1 MTHPL
6 RGGRNTMK
14 TILVTGGAGFIGSEI
29 VRQLDTIGK
38 YKIKVLDCLTEQIH
52 GKEPDT
58 SYLYSFIKGKCEFI
72 RGDVRNFDV
81 VDNAIDGVDY
91 IIHLAAETGTGQSM
105 YMINQYNEVNIMGL
119 SNIFQAISLKRK
131 KHTVQKIILSSSRS
145 VYGEGKYECPN
156 CGIIYPRS
164 RRAENMAHGDFTIYC
179 EICNEPLKLLPT
191 TEDSL
196 TRPNSLYAFTKLA
209 QESMIQT
216 MCHAMDI
223 DYTIFRFQNVY
234 GAGQSLKN
242 PYTGIL
248 SIFSTL
254 LLDNKDINIFE
265 DGKESRDF
273 VHVTDVATAV
283 IRSIEESRTNGEII
297 NLGSGTGTSVIEIAK
312 TLKAIYN
319 SSSKLHITGDFR
331 VGDIAHNVAD
341 ITKARK
347 LLQFTPS
354 VSLKDGLTDFC
365 RWVLS
370 QDTDNSR
377 YEQSLSEMEKS
388 GMFIRHS

>member
-1 MTHPL
+1 
-6 RGGRNTMK
+6 
-14 TILVTGGAGFIGSEI
+14 
-29 VRQLDTIGK
+29 
-38 YKIKVLDCLTEQIH
+38 
-52 GKEPDT
+52 
-58 SYLYSFIKGKCEFI
+58 
-72 RGDVRNFDV
+72 
-81 VDNAIDGVDY
+81 
-91 IIHLAAETGTGQSM
+91 
-105 YMINQYNEVNIMGL
+105 
-119 SNIFQAISLKRK
+119 
-131 KHTVQKIILSSSRS
+131 
-145 VYGEGKYECPN
+145 
-156 CGIIYPRS
+156 
-164 RRAENMAHGDFTIYC
+164 
-179 EICNEPLKLLPT
+179 
-191 TEDSL
+191 
-196 TRPNSLYAFTKLA
+196 
-209 QESMIQT
+209 MIQT

-312 TLKAIYN
+312 TLKEIYN

-354 VSLKDGLTDFC
+354 VSLKGWSHRLLPLGAGP
-365 RWVLS
+365 RHR
-370 QDTDNSR
+370 Q
-377 YEQSLSEMEKS
+377 QSLRTVIVRDGEIWHVHKALM
-388 GMFIRHS
+388 I

>member
-1 MTHPL
+1 
-6 RGGRNTMK
+6 
-14 TILVTGGAGFIGSEI
+14 
-29 VRQLDTIGK
+29 
-38 YKIKVLDCLTEQIH
+38 
-52 GKEPDT
+52 
-58 SYLYSFIKGKCEFI
+58 
-72 RGDVRNFDV
+72 
-81 VDNAIDGVDY
+81 
-91 IIHLAAETGTGQSM
+91 
-105 YMINQYNEVNIMGL
+105 
-119 SNIFQAISLKRK
+119 
-131 KHTVQKIILSSSRS
+131 
-145 VYGEGKYECPN
+145 
-156 CGIIYPRS
+156 
-164 RRAENMAHGDFTIYC
+164 MAHGDFTIYC